1 MAAPGW
7 PKANT
12 IPEAAVVHIGA
23 DSSVHGSREGS
34 RHGSRH
40 GSVHGSLY
48 GSHHGSQTYAQAIAG
63 NAEAQ
68 QNQAVAAPLQL
79 QRRGSRRSLNE
90 HAQDYAG
97 AYPHERDNQPQLS
110 TVAKQH
116 SFHPGD
122 ILKAYFL
129 RWKGGLDD
137 VNLV

>member
-1 MAAPGW
+1 M
-7 PKANT
+7 
-12 IPEAAVVHIGA
+12 
-23 DSSVHGSREGS
+23 
-34 RHGSRH
+34 
-40 GSVHGSLY
+40 
-48 GSHHGSQTYAQAIAG
+48 
-63 NAEAQ
+63 
-68 QNQAVAAPLQL
+68 QL

-116 SFHPGD
+116 SIHPGD